1 VDFETVYNAYFR
13 DVYRYLR
20 GLTSDEALAEE
31 LTQETFFKALKALDR
46 YDGAKDIRAWLFTI
60 ARNAYYSHGRRQ
72 KRLADAEPPETAA
85 PEPGPEERLADA
97 EEAKRIHRCLHAM
110 REPYKE
116 VFTLRVLGELS
127 FEQIGGLFG
136 KSAGWARVVYY
147 RARREIREYLE
158 GSEHE

>member
-1 VDFETVYNAYFR
+1 MDFESVYNEYFK
-13 DVYRYLR
+13 DVYRCLR
-20 GLTSDEALAEE
+20 ALGADEPLAEE

-46 YDGAKDIRAWLFTI
+46 FDGSKNIRAWLFTI
-60 ARNAYYSHGRRQ
+60 ARNAFYSYYRGR
-72 KRLADAEPPETAA
+72 KRLAEAEPPERPSPA
-85 PEPGPEERLADA
+85 PEPEEALADREQA
-97 EEAKRIHRCLHAM
+97 AMIHRCLHEMA
-110 REPYKE
+110 EPYKE

-127 FEQIGGLFG
+127 FEQIGSLFG